1 MIEWLWLWRKPLS
14 CALDPYFH
22 LPAEDLHLD
31 APYTRQTNVSRL
43 ESFSPAQ
50 IAPLL

>member
-1 MIEWLWLWRKPLS
+1 MALTQTTL

-31 APYTRQTNVSRL
+31 VPYICQTNVSRL
-43 ESFSPAQ
+43 ESFSPTQ
-50 IAPLL
+50 IGPLLQFSI